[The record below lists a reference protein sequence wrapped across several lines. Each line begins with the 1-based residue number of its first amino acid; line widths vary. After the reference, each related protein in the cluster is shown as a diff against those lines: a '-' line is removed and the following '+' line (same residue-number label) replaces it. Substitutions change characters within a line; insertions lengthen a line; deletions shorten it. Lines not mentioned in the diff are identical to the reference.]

1 MVLILLI
8 ELSRHNC
15 DDSKEKRCIF
25 ESFLH
30 VLLLCVTLQL
40 KEMVLALLHESDLI
54 LSDEYVEQIV
64 DKVQITVTCHLHFHA
79 YLIYIFKIS
88 CLLQTFNDADSNGDG
103 RIDPEEWKEFVSKNP
118 SLIKNMTLPY
128 LKWVLN
134 FTCSSIIDL
143 KLSVSCVLL
152 GLNH

>member
-15 DDSKEKRCIF
+15 HDSKEKRCIS

-88 CLLQTFNDADSNGDG
+88 CLLHRLSMMQIQMVMEGLTQKSG
-103 RIDPEEWKEFVSKNP
+103 RNLYQRIHP
-118 SLIKNMTLPY
+118 
-128 LKWVLN
+128 
-134 FTCSSIIDL
+134 
-143 KLSVSCVLL
+143 
-152 GLNH
+152 